1 VFFLRRLPGG
11 RNGSSNS
18 EEESM
23 TDLKSS
29 LRARSLALILFGVV
43 WIIIS
48 SVIIFLPE
56 GINISVLPLLV
67 FPAVGLVA
75 IAAGIYPWI
84 AWLKVTRPEIVIDKT
99 TVGVGDTFTVSFSQN
114 FRGNSEVRGIQL
126 ALLMRETAHHGSGKN
141 SHTYQHEVTIDQQD
155 HPGQTFEAGETLA
168 FSQPIS
174 IPKSGMYTFHA
185 MNNSIDWRLK
195 VKVDIAGWPD
205 YQDSFELAVQ
215 PSLAR

>member
-1 VFFLRRLPGG
+1 
-11 RNGSSNS
+11 
-18 EEESM
+18 M
-23 TDLKSS
+23 TELKSS
-29 LRARSLALILFGVV
+29 LKARSLFLILFGVV

-48 SVIIFLPE
+48 SVIIFPWR
-56 GINISVLPLLV
+56 GIGAILQLLL
-67 FPAVGLVA
+67 FPTVGLVA

-84 AWLKVTRPEIVIDKT
+84 AWLKVTRPEIIIDKT

-114 FRGNSEVRGIQL
+114 FKGSSEVRGIQL
-126 ALLMRETAHHGSGKN
+126 TLVMRETAHHGSGKN

-168 FSQPIS
+168 FTQPIS
-174 IPKSGMYTFHA
+174 IPKSGMHTFHA

-215 PSLAR
+215 PSLVR